1 MSDHEYMLLFAVMST
16 RLGMKQMNETEAE
29 IFHNLDK
36 QAYHDSKIS
45 YLAAYKGF
53 VDMLR
58 TKTKMGFVPVPAD
71 IIEAGFKHQM
81 ELNGRCDALRD
92 IFTNVERIEF
102 K

>member
-58 TKTKMGFVPVPAD
+58 TETKMGFVPVPAYV
-71 IIEAGFKHQM
+71 IESGFKHQK
-81 ELNGRCDALRD
+81 ELNGWRDAVRD
-92 IFTNVERIEF
+92 VFTDVEKIEL